1 MKNLKA
7 NSDSIGAKIKRQKR
21 VRKKMKGT
29 FDMPRL
35 SVHRTN
41 NHIYAQ
47 LINDKDAK
55 TILGVSEKNIAGAKE
70 TKIERAKKLGLVLA
84 GKALDL
90 KIKKVIF
97 DRGNFLYHGRIKAV
111 ADGAREG
118 GLEF

>member
-7 NSDSIGAKIKRQKR
+7 NSDLIGAKIKKQKR
-21 VRKKMKGT
+21 IRKDMRGT
-29 FDMPRL
+29 ADMPRL

-47 LINDKDAK
+47 LINDVERK
-55 TILGVSEKNIAGAKE
+55 TILGVSEKSISSEKE
-70 TKIERAKKLGLVLA
+70 TKIGKAAKLGTLIA
-84 GKALDL
+84 EKALAL

-97 DRGNFLYHGRIKAV
+97 DRGSFLYHGRIKAI
-111 ADGAREG
+111 ADGARKG

>member
-1 MKNLKA
+1 MKNLQ
-7 NSDSIGAKIKRQKR
+7 AKIKRQKR
-21 VRKKMKGT
+21 VRKEMKGT
-29 FDMPRL
+29 SDMPRL

-41 NHIYAQ
+41 NHMYVQ

-55 TILGVSEKNIAGAKE
+55 TILGVSEKSIASAKE
-70 TKIERAKKLGLVLA
+70 TKTARAMKLGLLLA
-84 GKALDL
+84 EKALAL

-97 DRGNFLYHGRIKAV
+97 DRGSFLYHGRIKAI